1 MGGRT
6 EGELIWWV
14 PDTCT
19 DLPACAMHEVGHM
32 LGLQHVPYAGQVM
45 SARTRRTYSAPRT
58 TTNACASASAAIA
71 RRLHHGHRDGGPEH
85 AQPEPGYPP

>member
-1 MGGRT
+1 M
-6 EGELIWWV
+6 

-45 SARTRRTYSAPRT
+45 SARNPSHVSGAADYHECVRVGVSPR
-58 TTNACASASAAIA
+58 SP

-85 AQPEPGYPP
+85 AQPEPGVPP